1 MKERKAVILA
11 AGLGTRF
18 LPVTKAIAKEM
29 LPIIDKPT
37 IQFIVEEA
45 IEAGIEDI
53 IIESMQKVFPSHERL
68 MK

>member
-11 AGLGTRF
+11 AGLETRF